1 MYLKNRVF
9 ICFFIIGTLLTQPVS
24 AKVLFQPGQ
33 STRSLGMGG
42 TYIAFARGVDALYY
56 NAAALARN
64 EGFSFT
70 LAEIQPAIS
79 TNAQR
84 LADQSQGGG
93 TATTAANLDALYG
106 KTFSI
111 DVNARSGFVFPY
123 WGAGAYSTNYINESF
138 SNPVFPTFNVE
149 FISDYGYL
157 VSGAV
162 PIGPRTSL
170 GLTGRHVKRWGGE
183 QEILVSSLVG
193 TTDQALIQSTFTD
206 KGTGNA
212 MDVSFLHSF
221 DNDWSPSLA
230 AVWYDLGNTKFNPT
244 SGKGPPQQENN
255 LVFGASAQRKI
266 PLGTWTSSLEYKFV
280 QQTGSL
286 SKKIHLG
293 TEVSLGLVDLR
304 AGLYQGYVTYGAA
317 LDFSFLRIEAAAYT
331 VELGNSAG
339 QSPSERYQASISFNL
354 DFDQAFKLSTKDG
367 KKRRLMQRR

>member
-1 MYLKNRVF
+1 MIFRNHLALL
-9 ICFFIIGTLLTQPVS
+9 FFILVAEAAL
-24 AKVLFQPGQ
+24 AKILFQPGQ
-33 STRSLGMGG
+33 TTRSLAMGG
-42 TYIAFARGVDALYY
+42 TYVSFARGVDALYY

-64 EGFSFT
+64 EGFTFT
-70 LAEIQPAIS
+70 LVELQPAIS
-79 TNAQR
+79 KNAQR
-84 LADQSQGGG
+84 LADQSQGNGSP
-93 TATTAANLDALYG
+93 TTASDLTGLYG

-123 WGAGAYSTNYINESF
+123 WGVGFYSTNYINESF

-162 PIGPRTSL
+162 PLGPQTSI

-183 QEILVSSLVG
+183 ADILVTSLIG
-193 TTDQALIQSTFTD
+193 TDDQALIENTITD

-212 MDVSFLHSF
+212 MDISFLHTF
-221 DNDWSPSLA
+221 DGDWTPSIA

-244 SGKGPPQQENN
+244 TGNGPPQQENN
-255 LVFGASAQRKI
+255 LVFGVSAQRKV
-266 PLGTWTSSLEYKFV
+266 PMGTWTSSLEYKYI
-280 QQTGSL
+280 QQTGSF

-293 TEVSLGLVDLR
+293 TELSLGLIDLR
-304 AGLYQGYVTYGAA
+304 AGLYQGYVTYGVA
-317 LDFSFLRIEAAAYT
+317 LDFSFLRIEAASYA

-339 QSPSERYQASISFNL
+339 QSPSDRYQASISLNL
-354 DFDQAFKLSTKDG
+354 DFDQAFKLKTSDG